1 MTRVPSN
8 ALRGADI
15 TATQE
20 ASFWSL
26 VRLRLRATACWEWG
40 GETTER
46 YPRFKLGA
54 RRYTVGRVAY
64 AIAYGYVP
72 EDVFVC
78 HHCDNPKCVRP
89 DHLFLGSAT
98 ENMADKMQKGREA
111 RGERVGGAK
120 LTEAQ
125 VKDILASPKTA
136 REIGTEF
143 GVGKS
148 TVGKIRTGVN
158 WKHIQKGATP

>member
-8 ALRGADI
+8 PLRGADI
-15 TATQE
+15 SPTQE

-26 VRLRLRATACWEWG
+26 VRLRLCATQCWEWC
-40 GETTER
+40 GETTEL
-46 YPRFKLGA
+46 YPRFKIGT
-54 RRYTVGRVAY
+54 RRYTGGRVAY

-72 EDVFVC
+72 QEAFVC
-78 HHCDNPKCVRP
+78 HRCDNPKCVRP

-98 ENMADKMQKGREA
+98 ENMTDKMQKGREA
-111 RGERVGGAK
+111 RGERAGCVK

-125 VKDILASPKTA
+125 VAQILSSPKTA
-136 REIGTEF
+136 REVGAEF

-148 TVGKIRTGVN
+148 TVNKIRSGVN
-158 WKHIQKGATP
+158 WKHVPRL

>member
-26 VRLRLRATACWEWG
+26 VRLRLRTTACWEWD
-40 GETTER
+40 GETTDL
-46 YPRFKLGA
+46 YPRFKVGA

-64 AIAYGYVP
+64 AITYGYVP
-72 EDVFVC
+72 ENAFVC

-98 ENMADKMQKGREA
+98 ENMVDKMQKGREA
-111 RGERVGGAK
+111 RGERAGGAK
-120 LTEAQ
+120 LTEDQ
-125 VKDILASPKTA
+125 VKRILTSTKTA
-136 REIGTEF
+136 RAIGAEF

-148 TVGKIRTGVN
+148 TVGKIRSGVN
-158 WKHIQKGATP
+158 WKHIHRGAAP